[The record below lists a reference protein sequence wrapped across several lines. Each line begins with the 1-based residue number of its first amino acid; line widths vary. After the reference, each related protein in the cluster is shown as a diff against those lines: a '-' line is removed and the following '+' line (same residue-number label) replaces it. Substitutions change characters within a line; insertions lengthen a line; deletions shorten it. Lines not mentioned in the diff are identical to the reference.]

1 MYEFFILSLMLMY
14 AAALFVFFLVVIGMV
29 CLLVGNTNIYKKY
42 MRERREHLVEE
53 FLKDL
58 NK

>member
-1 MYEFFILSLMLMY
+1 MYEFLMMSLMLMY
-14 AAALFVFFLVVIGMV
+14 AAALFVFFVAVIGLA

-42 MRERREHLVEE
+42 MRERRERLVEE

>member
-1 MYEFFILSLMLMY
+1 MSLVLMY

-29 CLLVGNTNIYKKY
+29 CLLVGNTNLYKKY
-42 MRERREHLVEE
+42 MRERRERLVEE
-53 FLKDL
+53 FLKDI

>member
-1 MYEFFILSLMLMY
+1 MYEFLIMSLMLLY
-14 AAALFVFFLVVIGMV
+14 AAALFVFFVAVLGMG
-29 CLLVGNTNIYKKY
+29 CMLIGNTDTYKRY
-42 MRERREHLVEE
+42 MRERRERLVEE

>member
-1 MYEFFILSLMLMY
+1 MYEFLMLSLLLMY
-14 AAALFVFFLVVIGMV
+14 AAALFVFFLVVIGMA

-42 MRERREHLVEE
+42 MRERRERLVEE

-58 NK
+58 KK

>member
-29 CLLVGNTNIYKKY
+29 CLLVGNTNLYKKY
-42 MRERREHLVEE
+42 MRERRERLVEE

>member
-1 MYEFFILSLMLMY
+1 MYEFFILSLVLMY
-14 AAALFVFFLVVIGMV
+14 AAALFVFFLVVIGAV
-29 CLLVGNTNIYKKY
+29 CLLVGNTNLYKKY
-42 MRERREHLVEE
+42 MRERRERLVEE

>member
-1 MYEFFILSLMLMY
+1 MY
-14 AAALFVFFLVVIGMV
+14 AAALFVFSLVVIGCI
-29 CLLVGNTNIYKKY
+29 CLLVGNTNLYKKY
-42 MRERREHLVEE
+42 MRERRERLVEE